1 MRKIASFPFTF
12 IDNSKLGKIYRP
24 YVSVSV
30 FSKLRNKWQPVEM
43 VIDSGADY
51 SLFPKKY
58 ADIFGIDLKKEC
70 FIEKTMG
77 IGGSEKVY
85 QLKKLK
91 IKLEDFEKEI
101 PVGFLERDDI
111 PPLFGRLGC
120 LEIFRLIFEEKT
132 SVFWI

>member
-12 IDNSKLGKIYRP
+12 IDNSSLGKIYRP
-24 YVSVSV
+24 YVTISV

-43 VIDSGADY
+43 VVDSGADY

-58 ADIFGIDLKKEC
+58 ADIFGINLQKDC

-85 QLKKLK
+85 QLKKIK
-91 IKLEDFEKEI
+91 IKLGDFEKEI
-101 PVGFLERDDI
+101 PAGFLERDDV